1 LARSRA
7 LVHVAARRNGVAK
20 ACGRAQL
27 LAKPRPVAAA
37 ARGKTAK
44 RQKGETM
51 KTNSFIRQGSRDL
64 YRRCAVA
71 ALALAALIGLSRP
84 AQAAMEK
91 TSLAQTPA
99 IMAFLAAYIAEDA
112 GIWRDNGLEVK
123 VINLGGVATVNAVI
137 AGSADFA
144 LSSSAALTRAAAHG
158 QRLLAIA
165 SMNDRSGQVTVI
177 RKEIAAAAHFDP
189 AAPLAKRVQVIKGH
203 VVSGGNPGSV
213 ADVFLKSIA
222 AVGGLGPS
230 DFVNPPLT
238 ASELLAAFSR
248 HTVDGFSYSLP
259 YPLEAVAAGD
269 AVIVANGTAD
279 DLPQFL
285 PLAAGLLLTRPQLC
299 TEHRSLCEKMGHSF
313 VLAIKFLLDRKADS
327 IAILKKRF
335 PKVSDAVVAKAYEAV
350 ARMTQSPPEITVK
363 ALENGDR
370 MNAEAGFLKPADRVK
385 SYDGLYTNEFLR

>member
-1 LARSRA
+1 
-7 LVHVAARRNGVAK
+7 
-20 ACGRAQL
+20 
-27 LAKPRPVAAA
+27 
-37 ARGKTAK
+37 
-44 RQKGETM
+44 M
-51 KTNSFIRQGSRDL
+51 KTNALIRERL
-64 YRRCAVA
+64 RNRYCRRAILP
-71 ALALAALIGLSRP
+71 LALAALMGLSQP
-84 AQAAMEK
+84 VSAAMEK

-112 GIWRDNGLEVK
+112 GIWRDNGLDVK

-165 SMNDRSGQVTVI
+165 AMNNKSGQVTVI
-177 RKEIAAAAHFDP
+177 RKDIAEAAHFDP

-203 VVSGGNPGSV
+203 VVSGGNAGSV
-213 ADVFLKSIA
+213 ADVFLKSVA
-222 AVGGLGPS
+222 AVGGLGAS
-230 DFVNPPLT
+230 DFTNPPL
-238 ASELLAAFSR
+238 AAHELLAAFSR

-259 YPLEAVAAGD
+259 YPLEVVAQGQ

-299 TEHRSLCEKMGHSF
+299 SEHRSLCEKMGHSF
-313 VLAIKFLLDRKADS
+313 VLATKFLVERKAAS
-327 IAILKKRF
+327 LAILKKRF
-335 PKVSDAVVAKAYEAV
+335 PKVSDAVITKAYEAV
-350 ARMTQSPPEITVK
+350 ARMTQSPPTITVK